1 MDSPAAVPADVPGRV
16 LWRCRRGMKELDLV
30 LMRYL
35 RMHWSSAGPQ
45 ERGTFE
51 RILDLPDPI
60 LAACLMRHEA
70 APEAE
75 LEVLLA
81 RLREI

>member
-1 MDSPAAVPADVPGRV
+1 MSSPAALPSDVPGRV

-35 RMHWSSAGPQ
+35 RMRWSSAGPE
-45 ERGTFE
+45 ERATFE

-60 LAACLMRHEA
+60 LAACLMRHEP
-70 APEAE
+70 APEAD
-75 LEVLLA
+75 LETLLA